1 MHGRVVDHFS
11 MQQSIPPYLF
21 AFAVGNIVSKEVSP
35 RTRIYSE
42 PGPVLEAAEREFLNT
57 GEIIKQGGMLF
68 GEYEWERFDLLVL
81 PPSFPS
87 GGMENPRLVFLAP
100 TVIAAD
106 LSGGHVLAHELAHSW
121 TGNLITNA
129 TNNDFWLNEV
139 LLHAQLTISY
149 HMLKKIRC

>member
-1 MHGRVVDHFS
+1 
-11 MQQSIPPYLF
+11 
-21 AFAVGNIVSKEVSP
+21 
-35 RTRIYSE
+35 
-42 PGPVLEAAEREFLNT
+42 
-57 GEIIKQGGMLF
+57 MLF

-129 TNNDFWLNEV
+129 TNNDFWLNEL